1 MSEYKTRYGY
11 IIFNEN
17 SGDVEN
23 FQDLWESWAKSH
35 ESFEKAKEYYLD
47 KWRGD
52 HKEWKIAFLKM
63 EVYG

>member
-11 IIFNEN
+11 IVFNEE
-17 SGDVEN
+17 SWDVED
-23 FQDLWESWAKSH
+23 FQDLWESWAKSY
-35 ESFEKAKEYYLD
+35 ETFEKAKEHYLG

-52 HKEWKIAFLKM
+52 NKKWKIAFLKL